1 MNIPQ
6 VTWLKN
12 SQIKYGWLKALLF
25 IICYLSFGFIS
36 YLLLTIFGGEILRSV
51 LKVLGLYFIYR
62 NNLWFPISLNFGWN
76 CLKRPLCNYWNFHY
90 GMNTIFNHD
99 LNAIEFENSILLT
112 ALIMLGIIFVHK
124 RYNSNNRVRI

>member
-6 VTWLKN
+6 VAWLKN

-36 YLLLTIFGGEILRSV
+36 YLLLTIFGGGILRSV

-62 NNLWFPISLNFGWN
+62 NNLWFPIGLNFGWN
-76 CLKRPLCNYWNFHY
+76 YLKGPLCNYWNFHY
-90 GMNTIFNHD
+90 GMNTIFSHD
-99 LNAIEFENSILLT
+99 LKAIEFENSILLT
-112 ALIMLGIIFVHK
+112 ALIVLGIIFVHK
-124 RYNSNNRVRI
+124 KYNSNYRVII